1 MASVILEEL
10 RKTYD
15 KKFWAVNGISLN
27 IADGE
32 LMALLGP
39 SGCGK
44 SSTMRMIA
52 GLEELT
58 SGKIYFNDQ
67 LMNRIPAKKRNVAMV
82 FETYALY
89 PTLTVYENLA
99 FPLRSAGRM
108 KPSQNVC
115 VKLSIFC
122 RWIIF

>member
-1 MASVILEEL
+1 MASVTLEEL

-15 KKFWAVNGISLN
+15 KKYWAVNGLSLK

-32 LMALLGP
+32 LVALLGP

-58 SGKIYFNDQ
+58 SGKIFFNDQ
-67 LMNRIPAKKRNVAMV
+67 LMNRVPPKQRNVAMV

-99 FPLRSAGRM
+99 FPLRSAGRNNEDI
-108 KPSQNVC
+108 KNGSARLLNSPD
-115 VKLSIFC
+115 
-122 RWIIF
+122 